1 MSEWKEKGGFV
12 WRKAAFSASVGA
24 ADCRLAPGG
33 CAEGRWGGQ
42 HRFAL
47 LWLVVAVTP
56 TERYNSE

>member
-12 WRKAAFSASVGA
+12 WRKAAFSASRSVGWLRA
-24 ADCRLAPGG
+24 AAPKGD
-33 CAEGRWGGQ
+33 WWGQ